1 MCFRNWEDTIKTPLN
16 EWVANILK
24 YNYTSIKL

>member
-24 YNYTSIKL
+24 YKHLKL